1 MFEQQQ
7 QSQGVIFFQTHNLA
21 QLSGL
26 RHGFSSRVGGI
37 SQGSFASL
45 NLKYPAEPAEK
56 AGETHAQVAENRQ
69 RIATAIG
76 FDAEAVVACQQVHS
90 ATIQTVTAAD
100 RGRGAHDH
108 RDAFP
113 ATDGLITNV
122 PGIPLMVMVADCIP
136 VLIVDPI
143 QRVIAALHAG
153 WRGTQQ
159 QIVTQ
164 ALVRMQQEFGCNPAH
179 IQIAIGAGISYSQ
192 FEVGHEVVDA
202 FADQIAIDDP
212 QWVGFQ
218 GDKARL
224 NLPAINALQA
234 HRQGV
239 SATQIETIP
248 RCTVSEPELFF
259 SYRRDQGITGRLA
272 AFICLAE

>member
-1 MFEQQQ
+1 MFEHQQ
-7 QSQGVIFFQTHNLA
+7 QSQGVIYFQTQNLT
-21 QLSGL
+21 QSGIC
-26 RHGFSSRVGGI
+26 HGFSTRVGGV
-37 SQGSFASL
+37 SQGPFASL

-56 AGETHAQVAENRQ
+56 AGETPAQVAENRR
-69 RIATAIG
+69 RIAAAIG
-76 FDAEAVVACQQVHS
+76 FEAEAVVACQQVHS
-90 ATIQTVTAAD
+90 ATIQSVSAVD

-108 RDAFP
+108 SDAFP

-136 VLIVDPI
+136 VLIADPVR
-143 QRVIAALHAG
+143 RVVAALHAG

-164 ALVRMQQEFGCNPAH
+164 ALVRMQQEFGCHPAD
-179 IQIAIGAGISYSQ
+179 IQIAIGGGIGYAQ
-192 FEVGHEVVDA
+192 FEVGLDVVDA
-202 FADQIAIDDP
+202 FADQISVNDP
-212 QWVGFQ
+212 ELVRFSGE
-218 GDKARL
+218 KARL

-234 HRQGV
+234 RQKGV
-239 SATQIETIP
+239 PGNQIETLW

-272 AFICLAE
+272 AFICL

>member
-7 QSQGVIFFQTHNLA
+7 QSQGVIYFQTQNLA
-21 QLSGL
+21 QLPGL
-26 RHGFSSRVGGI
+26 KHGFSSRVGGI
-37 SQGSFASL
+37 SEGPFASL

-56 AGETHAQVAENRQ
+56 AGETHTQVAENRR

-76 FDAEAVVACQQVHS
+76 FETEAVVACQQVHS
-90 ATIQTVTAAD
+90 ATIQTVTASD

-108 RDAFP
+108 REAFP

-136 VLIVDPI
+136 VLIADPV

-159 QIVTQ
+159 QIVTA
-164 ALVRMQQEFGCNPAH
+164 ALKRMQQEFGCNPAH
-179 IQIAIGAGISYSQ
+179 IQIAIGAGISYPQ
-192 FEVGHEVVDA
+192 FEVGPEVVAA
-202 FADQIAIDDP
+202 FAEQIPINDSEL
-212 QWVGFQ
+212 VRFHGE
-218 GDKARL
+218 KARL

-234 HRQGV
+234 RQQGV
-239 SATQIETIP
+239 PAHQIETIS

-259 SYRRDQGITGRLA
+259 SYRRDHGITGRLA
-272 AFICLAE
+272 AFICL